1 MEYGSERLK
10 LNSYTDRGSNL
21 TRLGHNAYIDCSTG
35 SSPHEVVV
43 TLIQL
48 KYLLGVVDNG
58 LNITAAA
65 DRLFTSQPGVSK
77 QLRQLEKEVGVQI
90 FSRKGKAL
98 VGVTPAGITIVDYAR
113 RILRDVENIRS
124 TGQDLMS
131 EQNGTLSIATTNT
144 QARYVLPDVISQ
156 FHERYPNVNLELHQ
170 GTSEQ
175 IANLVAEGRVDF
187 AIATDSQELFPEL
200 NLLPCFH
207 WDRIV
212 LTMKDHPLA
221 TASGPLSLSA
231 LAEHPLITYVFSSNT
246 SSSFLRAFEKE
257 QLEPNIVFTARDAD
271 VIKTYVRMGI
281 GVGVIA
287 PMAVLEKDLDDFHAT
302 CANGLFPTVTTWIG
316 MPRDRALRR
325 YMLDFISLFAP
336 YWPRES
342 IELATTADSQ
352 ELVDEL
358 AKNVELP
365 TRSGC
370 EMGIPIAA

>member
-1 MEYGSERLK
+1 M
-10 LNSYTDRGSNL
+10 
-21 TRLGHNAYIDCSTG
+21 
-35 SSPHEVVV
+35 

-65 DRLFTSQPGVSK
+65 ERLFTSQPGISK
-77 QLRQLEKEVGVQI
+77 QLRQLEQEVGVQI

-98 VGVTPAGITIVDYAR
+98 VAVTPAGTTIVDYAR
-113 RILRDVENIRS
+113 KILRDVDNIRS
-124 TGQDLMS
+124 VGQDLMS
-131 EQNGTLSIATTNT
+131 EREGTLSIATTNT

-175 IANLVAEGRVDF
+175 ISDLVAEGRVDF
-187 AIATDSQELFPEL
+187 AIATDSQALFPEL

-212 LTMKDHPLA
+212 LTKKDHPLA
-221 TASGPLSLSA
+221 MSESALTLAA
-231 LAEHPLITYVFSSNT
+231 LAEYPLITYVFSSNRA
-246 SSSFLRAFEKE
+246 SSFLRAFENE
-257 QLEPNIVFTARDAD
+257 QLEANVVFTARDAD
-271 VIKTYVRMGI
+271 VIKTYVRMGM

-287 PMAVLEKDLDDFHAT
+287 PMAILAEDLGDFHAS
-302 CANGLFPTVTTWIG
+302 CAKGLFPTVTTWIG

-336 YWPRES
+336 HWPRES
-342 IELATTADSQ
+342 IEQATTAKSQ
-352 ELVDEL
+352 DVVDEL
-358 AKNVELP
+358 AKQIDLP
-365 TRSGC
+365 TLSGC
-370 EMGIPIAA
+370 DKGIPVAA

>member
-1 MEYGSERLK
+1 M
-10 LNSYTDRGSNL
+10 
-21 TRLGHNAYIDCSTG
+21 
-35 SSPHEVVV
+35 

-77 QLRQLEKEVGVQI
+77 QLRQLEQEVGVQI

-98 VGVTPAGITIVDYAR
+98 VGVTPAGSTIVDYAR
-113 RILRDVENIRS
+113 KILRDVDNIRS
-124 TGQDLMS
+124 VGQDLMA
-131 EQNGTLSIATTNT
+131 EQEGTLSIATTHT

-175 IANLVAEGRVDF
+175 IADLVAGGHVDF
-187 AIATDSQELFPEL
+187 AIATDSQSLFPEL
-200 NLLPCFH
+200 NMLPCFH

-212 LTMKDHPLA
+212 LTKKDHPLA
-221 TASGPLSLSA
+221 TSKRDLSLAS
-231 LAEHPLITYVFSSNT
+231 LAEHPLITYVFSSNRE
-246 SSSFLRAFEKE
+246 SSFLRAFADQ
-257 QLEPNIVFTARDAD
+257 QLQPNVVFTARDAD
-271 VIKTYVRMGI
+271 VIKTYVRMGM

-287 PMAVLEKDLDDFHAT
+287 PMAVLCEDLKDLHAT
-302 CANGLFPTVTTWIG
+302 CAKGMFPTVTTWIG

-325 YMLDFISLFAP
+325 YMIDFIELFAP
-336 YWPRES
+336 YWPRED

-352 ELVDEL
+352 LVVDEL
-358 AKNVELP
+358 AKKVDLP
-365 TRSGC
+365 TLSGC
-370 EMGIPIAA
+370 EQGIPVAA